1 MRETQWLAGKHPYEM
16 IYDKRCRNDRKRRL
30 LSCAC
35 ARRVLHLCPD
45 ERFALAI
52 ETSERYAD
60 GTATY
65 EELKQARKRM
75 RKVEQELDPRSVH
88 ECAREAIHAA
98 VGTLEKEFM
107 TYKMVIEYA
116 AAAKASLTRPDW
128 DKGNKEETRCQ
139 CALVRDIF
147 GNLIRPVAI
156 LPSWRSHTV
165 ATLAQAIY
173 DERAFDRLPVLAD
186 ALEDAGCDHADILT
200 HCRQGGEHA
209 RGCWVV
215 DLLLRKE

>member
-65 EELKQARKRM
+65 EELKQARKQM
-75 RKVEQELDPRSVH
+75 KKIEDEFDCRSV
-88 ECAREAIHAA
+88 REYSWHALRAA
-98 VGTLEKEFM
+98 VDTLAKDFM
-107 TYKMVIEYA
+107 SYKMVIESA
-116 AAAKASLTRPDW
+116 AAAKASLSRPDW

-156 LPSWRSHTV
+156 PPSWRSRTV
-165 ATLAQAIY
+165 TSLTRAIY
-173 DERAFDRLPVLAD
+173 DERAFDRLPILAD
-186 ALEDAGCDHADILT
+186 ALEDASCDHADILT
-200 HCRQGGEHA
+200 HCRQGGEHV

-215 DLLLRKE
+215 DLLLGKE